1 LRATNELG
9 GIMPIKYILHNIFEF
24 LVGLLFFC
32 LLFIFVVVFSPIG
45 WVVSIFVAIW
55 ELVEDDYYDYEQA
68 LEIDK

>member
-1 LRATNELG
+1 
-9 GIMPIKYILHNIFEF
+9 MPIKYILHNIFEF